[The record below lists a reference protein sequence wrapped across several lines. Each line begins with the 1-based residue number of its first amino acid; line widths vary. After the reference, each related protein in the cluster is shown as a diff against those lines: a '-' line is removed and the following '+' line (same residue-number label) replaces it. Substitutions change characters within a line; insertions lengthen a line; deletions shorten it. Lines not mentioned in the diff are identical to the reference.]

1 MKVEI
6 YPIKKMPEFFNRGG
20 DYYYTQSALMLAV
33 MGDGETILKN
43 YNGSVD
49 TERTINFLTSLGYRF
64 NREDDT
70 IRIKSDGYLQLPE
83 NRSLNYD
90 GEIFPLSLIIG
101 FLAGLNQACLLEYSP
116 LINQDIIDK
125 IVDIFNKNGID
136 LFHRPDS
143 RTIFVRAGT
152 NLPIETKV
160 CSSNSYLKNGLL
172 MFGLS
177 SGNSVT
183 VRETVPTSVHFENC
197 VGKFGVPITINEPG
211 AKIKEDPNDPRKKI
225 RVAVADYKRE
235 LIVPSTTKVRSSE
248 IIIPADCDTVTSFLT
263 LAILKKKDIS
273 LKDVV
278 LNSERMKFI
287 DHLRIIGAEV
297 TIQDRKLIDGI
308 SIGTISL
315 RCKNVKSR
323 KFTGEHT
330 LALFDE
336 IPFLAIL
343 AVRGS
348 DKTIIRGIDEYND
361 RGLMPLN
368 EIADNLDKMGI
379 KCGILEDGLVIEGTG
394 ELNGADFGP
403 FNNYKIALVFYL
415 AALAGQGVSTFNN
428 FELVTDYYPD
438 IISMLSDVSG
448 RKIVSQKGI

>member
-1 MKVEI
+1 MEVEI
-6 YPIKKMPEFFNRGG
+6 YPVKKMPEYSNPGG

-33 MGDGETILKN
+33 LSDGETILKN
-43 YNGSVD
+43 CNRSIA
-49 TERTINFLTSLGYRF
+49 TERTVNFLKTMGY
-64 NREDDT
+64 NIDCEEDT
-70 IRIKSDGYLQLPE
+70 IRIESNEGLQLPE
-83 NRSLNYD
+83 NRTLNYE

-101 FLAGLNQACLLEYSP
+101 FLAGLNQACFLEYSS

-143 RTIFVRAGT
+143 RTIIIRAGT
-152 NLPIETKV
+152 NLPVETKV

-183 VRETVPTSVHFENC
+183 VRETIQSSINFENC
-197 VGKFGVPITINEPG
+197 IKKSGVPIAIEEPG
-211 AKIKEDPNDPRKKI
+211 TKIKEDPYDPRKKI
-225 RVAVADYKRE
+225 RVAAADYKRE
-235 LIVPSTTKVRSSE
+235 LVVPSDAKIESSE
-248 IIIPADCDTVTSFLT
+248 IVIPDDFETVSSFLT

-308 SIGTISL
+308 SIGTIGL

-323 KFTGEHT
+323 KFAGEHT

-343 AVRGS
+343 AVCGS

-361 RGLMPLN
+361 RGLIPFN

-394 ELNGADFGP
+394 EINGADFGP
-403 FNNYKIALVFYL
+403 FNNRKIALVFYL

-428 FELVTDYYPD
+428 FELVADSYPD
-438 IISMLSDVSG
+438 IVSMLANVSG
-448 RKIVSQKGI
+448 RKIVSQKGV